1 MSIAIDGICQP
12 RFDPVRTAFARC
24 FEELGEVGAGACV
37 YVDGEA
43 VVDVWAGHADPTTG
57 RAWQRDTIVHVY
69 SVTKAFAATCLLRL
83 IDQGKVE
90 LNAPVAT
97 YWPEFAQAGKQQLP
111 VRWLLTHQAGLLGVR
126 AHLPAEAIFEWQT
139 ITDALAAE
147 SPWWKPGTEVG
158 EHAYFFGHLVGEI
171 VRRVD
176 GRSLGT
182 YLRDEVTG
190 PWELD
195 FHVGLTPDEEA
206 RCAHVVGMDQAWRV
220 SLTENPTETYEQ
232 AMGNP
237 PGLRESDVI
246 NGPAWRQAEIP
257 AVNGH
262 GTAHSI
268 ARFYSGLA
276 AGGAIGNVRL
286 LSTDMVRD
294 ATSIHASGHDVLLQS
309 HTDWG
314 LGFQIESDG
323 FGFGGLGGALGWGNI
338 DHRFGFGYV
347 TNHMASHD
355 RAMAVYEA
363 AAQVIGLEAAT

>member
-1 MSIAIDGICQP
+1 MSIVIDGTCHS
-12 RFDPVRTAFARC
+12 RFDPVRAAFARC
-24 FEELGEVGAGACV
+24 FDELGEVGAAACV
-37 YVDGEA
+37 YLDGEA
-43 VVDVWAGHADPTTG
+43 VVDLWAGHADPTTG
-57 RAWQRDTIVHVY
+57 REWQRDTIVHVY
-69 SVTKAFAATCLLRL
+69 SVTKVFAAACLLRL

-90 LNAPVAT
+90 LDAPVAT
-97 YWPEFAQAGKQQLP
+97 YWPEFAQAGKQGLP

-126 AHLPAEAIFEWQT
+126 EPLPPEAIFDWHR
-139 ITDALAAE
+139 IANSLAAE
-147 SPWWKPGTEVG
+147 TPWWEPGTQVG

-182 YLRDEVTG
+182 YLRDEVTS
-190 PWELD
+190 PWALD
-195 FHVGLTPDEEA
+195 FHVGLTPDEQA
-206 RCAHVVGMDQAWRV
+206 RCAQVVGMDQTWRV
-220 SLTENPTETYEQ
+220 SLTDNPTETYEQ

-246 NGPAWRQAEIP
+246 NSRAWRQAEIP

-262 GTAHSI
+262 GTAHAI

-276 AGGAIGNVRL
+276 TGGAIDDERL
-286 LSTDMVRD
+286 LSTEMVRD
-294 ATSIHASGHDVLLQS
+294 AASIHASGHDVLLQS
-309 HTDWG
+309 HIDWG

-347 TNHMASHD
+347 TNRMADHD

-363 AAQVIGLEAAT
+363 AAQVVGLEVPT